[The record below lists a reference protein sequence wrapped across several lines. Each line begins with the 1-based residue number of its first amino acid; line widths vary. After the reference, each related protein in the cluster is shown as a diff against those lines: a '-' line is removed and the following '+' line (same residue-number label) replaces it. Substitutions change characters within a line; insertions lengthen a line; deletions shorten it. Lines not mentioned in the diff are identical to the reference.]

1 LKWSYVTGGLID
13 TCSPAIAEDGTV
25 YIGSNDGILYALNPD
40 GTMKWTH
47 SFNTTSPAA
56 TYPVS
61 NSPAIAAD
69 GTIYVKANDG
79 FLYALAPTNGTTKWR
94 ANVNAV
100 SSYASPSVAPDG
112 TIYQGSEDKKLYAFN
127 PDGTAKWT
135 YTADNDIYTVP
146 ALDAAGNLYF
156 GVLNTGWFYSLTPAG
171 TLRWIYKGAS
181 VATTSS
187 PVLSADGATVYFSAY
202 DKQLHAV
209 ATADGTARWTH
220 TLGDEVRASSPA
232 VDSNGVIYIG
242 CYDFKLYAINP
253 DGTRNRTWSTGNWIR
268 SCPAISGRT
277 LYVGSN
283 DHKLYA
289 IDLGATT
296 GAGGGPWPQYRHNAR
311 RLGRAITEVLEIT
324 AAPKSQTAILGLPLT
339 LSVVATGQAPLTY
352 QWKKDGVVLAGSTS
366 ATYAVASATFSSAGS
381 YSVTV
386 TGPQGTVTSAAAT
399 VTVEPMVP
407 GRLANLS
414 VRTTAGTGAQTL
426 IVGFAVAGG
435 AKSLLVR
442 GIGPGLTPFG
452 VTGTLPDP
460 KLDLFASGATT
471 ALATNDNWL
480 ASAAPVFAQ
489 VGAFT
494 IPSNSKDAALTTS
507 LGAGSYTAQVSDVTG
522 ATGISLVE
530 LYDTENVTASS
541 RLTNVSARAQV
552 GVGGGILI
560 TGFVINGN
568 VPKNVLIRAIGPA
581 LAGFGVTGVLADPRL
596 DLYRGTTLVE
606 SNDNWGTTTLAG
618 GTGALS
624 TTFAQVGAFALASA
638 TSRDAVLLVSLAP
651 GTYTAQVSGINATTG
666 VALVEVY
673 EVP

>member
-1 LKWSYVTGGLID
+1 
-13 TCSPAIAEDGTV
+13 
-25 YIGSNDGILYALNPD
+25 
-40 GTMKWTH
+40 
-47 SFNTTSPAA
+47 
-56 TYPVS
+56 
-61 NSPAIAAD
+61 
-69 GTIYVKANDG
+69 
-79 FLYALAPTNGTTKWR
+79 
-94 ANVNAV
+94 
-100 SSYASPSVAPDG
+100 
-112 TIYQGSEDKKLYAFN
+112 
-127 PDGTAKWT
+127 
-135 YTADNDIYTVP
+135 
-146 ALDAAGNLYF
+146 
-156 GVLNTGWFYSLTPAG
+156 
-171 TLRWIYKGAS
+171 
-181 VATTSS
+181 
-187 PVLSADGATVYFSAY
+187 
-202 DKQLHAV
+202 
-209 ATADGTARWTH
+209 
-220 TLGDEVRASSPA
+220 
-232 VDSNGVIYIG
+232 
-242 CYDFKLYAINP
+242 
-253 DGTRNRTWSTGNWIR
+253 
-268 SCPAISGRT
+268 
-277 LYVGSN
+277 
-283 DHKLYA
+283 
-289 IDLGATT
+289 
-296 GAGGGPWPQYRHNAR
+296 
-311 RLGRAITEVLEIT
+311 
-324 AAPKSQTAILGLPLT
+324 
-339 LSVVATGQAPLTY
+339 
-352 QWKKDGVVLAGSTS
+352 
-366 ATYAVASATFSSAGS
+366 
-381 YSVTV
+381 
-386 TGPQGTVTSAAAT
+386 
-399 VTVEPMVP
+399 
-407 GRLANLS
+407 

-435 AKSLLVR
+435 SKALLVR